1 MLSTA
6 PRPFRWDKVNNSN
19 HLLNLPIMK
28 TKAAL
33 CSIACIVCL
42 TLAFSYDSLIES
54 RLFVSLSIVS
64 GLLCFRF
71 ASMPMPVTGKQ
82 KEAVRQ
88 PAHSYEA
95 QEAQVEHV

>member
-1 MLSTA
+1 
-6 PRPFRWDKVNNSN
+6 
-19 HLLNLPIMK
+19 MK

-42 TLAFSYDSLIES
+42 TLAFSYDSVIES
-54 RLFVSLSIVS
+54 RLFVSLSVIA
-64 GLLCFRF
+64 GLLFFRF
-71 ASMPMPVTGKQ
+71 ASMPAPVAGKP

-88 PAHSYEA
+88 SAPSYEA